1 MKKLVLV
8 SIVALMGIFTMNA
21 AQGEKAFGAQFNY
34 ASKHSMVGL
43 GLNFNYEF
51 INNVRVE
58 PEFIYYF
65 KNEGLNAF
73 NVNLNFNYLIRTS
86 SRFAIYPLAGFSYA
100 RITPE
105 IGDGVNRFGANVGV
119 GVEYSINN
127 RFAFYIEERFQI
139 LKDMNQSVTGLG
151 VKYKV

>member
-8 SIVALMGIFTMNA
+8 SIVALLGIFTVNA

-151 VKYKV
+151 VKYKF

>member
-1 MKKLVLV
+1 MKKIILV
-8 SIVALMGIFTMNA
+8 SIIAMLGILTMNA

-43 GLNFNYEF
+43 GLNFHYEF

-65 KNEGLNAF
+65 KSDGIDAYNL
-73 NVNLNFNYLIRTS
+73 NLNFNYLIRTS
-86 SRFAIYPLAGFSYA
+86 RSFAIYPLAGFSYA
-100 RITPE
+100 RISPE
-105 IGDGVNRFGANVGV
+105 IGDGVNRFGANVGL
-119 GVEYSINN
+119 GANYTINN
-127 RFAFYIEERFQI
+127 HFAFYVEQRFQI

-151 VKYKV
+151 VKYSF

>member
-1 MKKLVLV
+1 ML
-8 SIVALMGIFTMNA
+8 GIFTMNA

-43 GLNFNYEF
+43 GLNFHYEF

-65 KNEGLNAF
+65 KSDGIDAYNL
-73 NVNLNFNYLIRTS
+73 NLNFNYLIRTS
-86 SRFAIYPLAGFSYA
+86 RSFAIYPLAGFSYA
-100 RITPE
+100 RISPE
-105 IGDGVNRFGANVGV
+105 IGDGVNRFGANVGL
-119 GVEYSINN
+119 GANYTINN
-127 RFAFYIEERFQI
+127 HFAFYVEQRFQI

-151 VKYKV
+151 VKYSF

>member
-119 GVEYSINN
+119 GVEYNINN

-151 VKYKV
+151 VKYKF

>member
-21 AQGEKAFGAQFNY
+21 AQGEKAFGGQFSY

-43 GLNFNYEF
+43 GLNFHYEF
-51 INNVRVE
+51 INNFRVE

-65 KNEGLNAF
+65 ESDHINAF

-86 SRFAIYPLAGFSYA
+86 NRFAIYPLAGFSYA
-100 RITPE
+100 RVNPE

-119 GVEYSINN
+119 GAEYTINN
-127 RFAFYIEERFQI
+127 HFAFYVEERFQI
-139 LKDMNQSVTGLG
+139 LKDMNQSVTALG
-151 VKYKV
+151 VKYKF

>member
-73 NVNLNFNYLIRTS
+73 NVNLNS
-86 SRFAIYPLAGFSYA
+86 H
-100 RITPE
+100 
-105 IGDGVNRFGANVGV
+105 
-119 GVEYSINN
+119 
-127 RFAFYIEERFQI
+127 
-139 LKDMNQSVTGLG
+139 K
-151 VKYKV
+151 

>member
-1 MKKLVLV
+1 MKKIILV
-8 SIVALMGIFTMNA
+8 SIIAMLGIFTMNA

-43 GLNFNYEF
+43 GLNFHYEF

-65 KNEGLNAF
+65 KSDGIDAYNL
-73 NVNLNFNYLIRTS
+73 NLNFNYLIRTS
-86 SRFAIYPLAGFSYA
+86 RSFAIYPLAGFSYA
-100 RITPE
+100 RISPE
-105 IGDGVNRFGANVGV
+105 IGDGVNRFGANVGL
-119 GVEYSINN
+119 GANYTINN
-127 RFAFYIEERFQI
+127 HFAFYVEQRFQI

-151 VKYKV
+151 VKYSF

>member
-1 MKKLVLV
+1 MHLTL
-8 SIVALMGIFTMNA
+8 IW
-21 AQGEKAFGAQFNY
+21 
-34 ASKHSMVGL
+34 
-43 GLNFNYEF
+43 
-51 INNVRVE
+51 
-58 PEFIYYF
+58 
-65 KNEGLNAF
+65 
-73 NVNLNFNYLIRTS
+73 IRTS

-151 VKYKV
+151 VKYKF

>member
-1 MKKLVLV
+1 MKKILIL
-8 SIVALMGIFTMNA
+8 SLVALAGIFTMNA
-21 AQGEKAFGAQFNY
+21 EKGEKAIGAQFNY

-43 GLNFNYEF
+43 GLNFQYEF
-51 INNVRVE
+51 VNNVRVE

-65 KNEGLNAF
+65 ENDGINAF

-86 SRFAIYPLAGFSYA
+86 NSFAIYPLAGFSFA

-119 GVEYSINN
+119 GAEYTINS
-127 RFAFYIEERFQI
+127 RFAFYVEERFQI
-139 LKDMNQSVTGLG
+139 LKDMNQSVTCLG
-151 VKYKV
+151 VKYKF

>member
-1 MKKLVLV
+1 MKKFLLL
-8 SIVALMGIFTMNA
+8 SLVALAGVFSMSA
-21 AQGEKAFGAQFNY
+21 AQGEKALGFQFNY

-43 GLNFNYEF
+43 GLNFQYEF

-65 KNEGLNAF
+65 KSEGIDAF
-73 NVNLNFNYLIRTS
+73 NFNLNFNYLIRTS
-86 SRFAIYPLAGFSYA
+86 SKFAIYPLAGFSYA
-100 RITPE
+100 RVNPE

-119 GVEYSINN
+119 GAEYTINN
-127 RFAFYIEERFQI
+127 RFAFYVEERFQI

-151 VKYKV
+151 FKYKF

>member
-1 MKKLVLV
+1 MKKLFLL
-8 SIVALMGIFTMNA
+8 SIVALLGIFSMQA
-21 AQGEKAFGAQFNY
+21 EKGEKAFGAQFNY

-43 GLNFNYEF
+43 GLNFHYEF

-65 KNEGLNAF
+65 KSEGINAF

-86 SRFAIYPLAGFSYA
+86 DRFAIYPLAGFSYA

-105 IGDGVNRFGANVGV
+105 IGGGVNRFGANVGV
-119 GVEYSINN
+119 GAEYTINN
-127 RFAFYIEERFQI
+127 RFAFYVEERFQI
-139 LKDMNQSVTGLG
+139 LKDMNQSVTCLG
-151 VKYKV
+151 VKYKF

>member
-151 VKYKV
+151 VKYKF

>member
-1 MKKLVLV
+1 MKKIVLV
-8 SIVALMGIFTMNA
+8 SIIAMLGIFTMNA

-43 GLNFNYEF
+43 GLNFHYEF

-65 KNEGLNAF
+65 KSDGIDAYNL
-73 NVNLNFNYLIRTS
+73 NLNFNYLIRTS
-86 SRFAIYPLAGFSYA
+86 RSFAIYPLAGFSYA
-100 RITPE
+100 RISPE
-105 IGDGVNRFGANVGV
+105 IGDGVNRFGANVGL
-119 GVEYSINN
+119 GANYTINN
-127 RFAFYIEERFQI
+127 HFAFYVEQRFQI

-151 VKYKV
+151 VKYSF

>member
-1 MKKLVLV
+1 MKKLLLL
-8 SIVALMGIFTMNA
+8 SIVALLGIFSMQA
-21 AQGEKAFGAQFNY
+21 EKGEKAFGAQFNY

-43 GLNFNYEF
+43 GLNFHYEF

-65 KNEGLNAF
+65 KSEGINAF

-86 SRFAIYPLAGFSYA
+86 DRFAIYPLAGFSYA

-105 IGDGVNRFGANVGV
+105 IGGGVNRFGANVGV
-119 GVEYSINN
+119 
-127 RFAFYIEERFQI
+127 
-139 LKDMNQSVTGLG
+139 
-151 VKYKV
+151 